1 MCRPSR
7 VSEAAPAQALAATGA
22 EGGDPGLTL
31 AAWQARGVHRFDPV
45 RFRYIEAL
53 ARRSAAQSDGVR
65 PLLEAKLATLLA
77 AYGVRYEQASVE
89 ASQALDRAVAHCPAG
104 ADRLRQCHA
113 RGDFNALHRLAAE
126 LVAAAGPAAPLAEL
140 VRHIERQSSAPADQR
155 LADRSEASV
164 GAPGAAGGPAVE
176 LKAVRMFRSSWARLR
191 VDQQLTR
198 SFARIPEQAGPLNSQ
213 LLVLRSLQLMRDV
226 APAYLSRFMS
236 YVDALLWLDQAG
248 AAGTPARAGSPGTPA
263 RAGVASASASGAD
276 KKRKPARGRSRDGS
290 R

>member
-65 PLLEAKLATLLA
+65 QLLEAKLATLLA

-113 RGDFNALHRLAAE
+113 GGDFNALHRLAAE
-126 LVAAAGPAAPLAEL
+126 LVAAAAPAAPLAAL

-155 LADRSEASV
+155 LADRR
-164 GAPGAAGGPAVE
+164 GAAVGAAGGPAVE

-226 APAYLSRFMS
+226 APAYLNRFMS
-236 YVDALLWLDQAG
+236 YVDALMWLDQAG
-248 AAGTPARAGSPGTPA
+248 AAGTPAQDGI
-263 RAGVASASASGAD
+263 ASASGAD
-276 KKRKPARGRSRDGS
+276 KKRKPARGPSRNGS

>member
-31 AAWQARGVHRFDPV
+31 AAWRARGAHRFDPV

-65 PLLEAKLATLLA
+65 QLLEAKLATLLA
-77 AYGVRYEQASVE
+77 AYGLRYAQASVE

-104 ADRLRQCHA
+104 AYRLRQCHA
-113 RGDFNALHRLAAE
+113 GGDFNALHRLAAE
-126 LVAAAGPAAPLAEL
+126 LVAPAGPAAPLAEL
-140 VRHIERQSSAPADQR
+140 VRHIERQSSALADQC
-155 LADRSEASV
+155 LADRRGAAV
-164 GAPGAAGGPAVE
+164 GAPGAPDAAGAAGAPGGPAVE
-176 LKAVRMFRSSWARLR
+176 LKAVRMFRSSWARLS

-198 SFARIPEQAGPLNSQ
+198 SVARIPEQAGPLNSQ

-236 YVDALLWLDQAG
+236 YVDALMWLDQAG
-248 AAGTPARAGSPGTPA
+248 TADAAL
-263 RAGVASASASGAD
+263 SASGTRGKAD
-276 KKRKPARGRSRDGS
+276 KKFKPGS
-290 R
+290 RSAA